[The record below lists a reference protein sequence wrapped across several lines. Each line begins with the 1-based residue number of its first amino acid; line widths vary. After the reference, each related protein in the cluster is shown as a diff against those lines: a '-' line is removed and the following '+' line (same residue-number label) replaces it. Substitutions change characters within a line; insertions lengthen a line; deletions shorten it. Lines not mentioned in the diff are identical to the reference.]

1 MQVTSATAAA
11 SGSTSTAT
19 ATKAAST
26 VDYNSFLK
34 MLIAQMKNQDPT
46 NPTDPT
52 QFVSQLASFS
62 SVEQA
67 IQPNTKLDSLLVT
80 SQINQAEAAIG
91 RVITSADGK
100 SSGTVAAVTVTS
112 TGTVA
117 ITDTGTS
124 IPITSG
130 VTLS

>member
-1 MQVTSATAAA
+1 MQVSSATAAA

-19 ATKAAST
+19 ATNAAST

-67 IQPNTKLDSLLVT
+67 IQTNTKLDSLLVT

>member
-1 MQVTSATAAA
+1 MQVSSATAAA

-67 IQPNTKLDSLLVT
+67 IQTNTKLDSLLVT

>member
-67 IQPNTKLDSLLVT
+67 IQTNTKLDSLLVT